1 MQSRAPLVTTLSRRR
16 AHEQH
21 ARDPGG
27 QPLRSQHALS
37 ERPPHRRVAS
47 RGCGAGR
54 CKELSAQLEATDQ
67 QPTVVR
73 VERPIA
79 HVVGEAGVER
89 LPCSGAARAGLDQ
102 AADADTEEERGGA
115 RGLCLTRRRAEPLGE
130 TGAEGTPQR
139 LTATLSSAEGEAA
152 AEQHDRRLSE
162 RRLGWRDGAER
173 GGGGVR
179 AGVALRHCAQ
189 EGSQL

>member
-54 CKELSAQLEATDQ
+54 CKELSAQLEATARHALYVGMMGTSMANAVWLP
-67 QPTVVR
+67 PT
-73 VERPIA
+73 
-79 HVVGEAGVER
+79 
-89 LPCSGAARAGLDQ
+89 
-102 AADADTEEERGGA
+102 
-115 RGLCLTRRRAEPLGE
+115 
-130 TGAEGTPQR
+130 
-139 LTATLSSAEGEAA
+139 
-152 AEQHDRRLSE
+152 
-162 RRLGWRDGAER
+162 
-173 GGGGVR
+173 
-179 AGVALRHCAQ
+179 GVAA
-189 EGSQL
+189 G